1 MLKAARGSFARWVVL
16 GVVLAVVS
24 GCGSPLTPGPGS
36 SGPIGSSSP
45 PVNSPTADAPPPSPT
60 SSPTSC
66 VQTLLASLSE
76 PQRVG
81 QLFLLGLAADRLDPA
96 TAAAIAAQHLG
107 SVWFTEETTEGVAGV
122 RAVADAVQAL
132 ATPGATGGV
141 RFFVAA
147 NQEGGLIQAL
157 RGAGFSTIP
166 AALAQGAL
174 PTAALETDAAAW
186 GRQLR
191 AAGVNLDFAPV
202 FDVVPAGTDA
212 QNQPIGALQREYGHD
227 AATAGGHAAAFVR
240 GMAQAGIATTAK
252 HFPGL
257 GRVVGNTD
265 FTSGVVDSVTTPD
278 DPYLASFAAG
288 VGAGVPFVMVALATY
303 QRIDPVHLA
312 AFSPAVMALLRGSMG
327 FRGVIVSDDLGATAA
342 VAAMTPAARALDF
355 IAAGGD
361 MIIVKTAAPATA
373 MAAAL
378 VVRAASDRAFAARVD
393 DAALRIL
400 EAKAASGLMPC
411 V

>member
-1 MLKAARGSFARWVVL
+1 MLKAPRGSLARSVAVA
-16 GVVLAVVS
+16 VVLAVAS
-24 GCGSPLTPGPGS
+24 GCASSVTPSPGSGSPA
-36 SGPIGSSSP
+36 GSSSP
-45 PVNSPTADAPPPSPT
+45 PAATPTADASPPATPSPA
-60 SSPTSC
+60 PC
-66 VQTLLASLSE
+66 AQTVLASLTE

-81 QLFLLGLAADRLDPA
+81 QLFLLGLAADRLDQA
-96 TAAAIAAQHLG
+96 TATAIAAQHLG
-107 SVWFTEETTEGVAGV
+107 SVWFTEQTTGGVAGV
-122 RAVADAVQAL
+122 RAVADAVEAS
-132 ATPGATGGV
+132 ATPAATGGV

-166 AALAQGAL
+166 SALGQGGL
-174 PTAALETDAAAW
+174 PTATLETDAAAW

-202 FDVVPAGTDA
+202 FDVVPAGADA

-227 AATAGGHAAAFVR
+227 PATAGSHAAAFVR

-257 GRVVGNTD
+257 GRVIGNTD
-265 FTSGVVDSVTTPD
+265 FTSGVVDTVTTPD

-288 VGAGVPFVMVALATY
+288 IQADVPFVMVALATY
-303 QRIDPVHLA
+303 QRIDPAHLA

-342 VAAMTPAARALDF
+342 VATMTPAARALDF

-361 MIIVKTAAPATA
+361 MIIVKTVAPATA

-378 VVRAASDRAFAARVD
+378 TARAATDESFAARLD
-393 DAALRIL
+393 DAVLHIL
-400 EAKAASGLMPC
+400 EAKAASGLLPC
-411 V
+411 G

>member
-1 MLKAARGSFARWVVL
+1 M
-16 GVVLAVVS
+16 VLAAALAIAS
-24 GCGSPLTPGPGS
+24 GCGSSLTPTSDSGS
-36 SGPIGSSSP
+36 PSRPTSSP
-45 PVNSPTADAPPPSPT
+45 VATPTADTPPPSPT
-60 SSPTSC
+60 PSPASC
-66 VQTLLASLSE
+66 AKTVLASLTE

-81 QLFLLGLAADRLDPA
+81 QLFLLGLAANRLDQA

-107 SVWFTEETTEGVAGV
+107 SVWFTEQTTEGVAGV

-132 ATPGATGGV
+132 ATPAATGDV

-166 AALAQGAL
+166 SALAQGAL

-227 AATAGGHAAAFVR
+227 PATAGSHAAAFVR

-257 GRVVGNTD
+257 GRVMGNTD
-265 FTSGVVDSVTTPD
+265 FTSGVVDRVTTPD

-288 VGAGVPFVMVALATY
+288 IGAGVPFVMVALATY
-303 QRIDPVHLA
+303 QRIDPDHLA
-312 AFSPAVMALLRGSMG
+312 AFSPAVMALLRGSMS
-327 FRGVIVSDDLGATAA
+327 FRGVVVSDDLGATAA
-342 VAAMTPAARALDF
+342 VASMTPAARALDF
-355 IAAGGD
+355 VAAGGD
-361 MIIVKTAAPATA
+361 MIIVKTVAPAAA

-378 VVRAASDRAFAARVD
+378 VARAVGDRAFAARVD

-400 EAKAASGLMPC
+400 EAKAASGLLPC
-411 V
+411 G